1 MIKIFIST
9 FPFGEFNTLPID
21 LLNSKNVEYL
31 VNPYGRKLTKE
42 ELALHIADIDI
53 LIAGTEL
60 IDSLVL
66 DCAKKL
72 RLISRVGIGLDN
84 VDLVECKKRKIQVCY
99 TPDAPTEAVAE
110 LTIGLMFSLLRHIH
124 EANHEM
130 HNARWKRFFGSR
142 LSDLTIGIIGV
153 GRIGSRVYR
162 HLKSFGVKN
171 ILLNDINPEIKNQ
184 YKCVNFDEI
193 IQTSDLISLHVPLTE
208 KTVNL
213 IGIDQLLNMKK
224 SAFLINTSRGG
235 VINENDLFN
244 ALTTGLISGAAVDVF
259 QKEPYLNGPL
269 AQTKN
274 CLLTSHMGSMTYDCR
289 ARMEIEATENALAFL
304 DNKNISNMVS
314 EEDYF

>member
-1 MIKIFIST
+1 MKKIFIST
-9 FPFGEFNTLPID
+9 FPFGIFNTLPID
-21 LLNSKNVEYL
+21 LLNSKNVEYF

-42 ELALHIADIDI
+42 ELALHITDADV

-60 IDSLVL
+60 IDSTVL

-84 VDLVECKKRKIQVCY
+84 VDLIECTKREIQVCY

-110 LTIGLMFSLLRHIH
+110 LTIGLMFSLIRHIY

-130 HNARWKRFFGSR
+130 HNAKWKRFFGNR
-142 LSDLTIGIIGV
+142 LSDLTVGIIGV

-162 HLKSFGVKN
+162 HLESFGVKN
-171 ILLNDINPEIKNQ
+171 ILLNDINPEITNQ
-184 YKCVNFDEI
+184 YKCINFEEI
-193 IQTSDLISLHVPLTE
+193 IQKSDLISLHVPLTK
-208 KTVNL
+208 KTTNL
-213 IGIDQLLNMKK
+213 IGINELLKMKK
-224 SAFLINTSRGG
+224 SSFLINTSRGG
-235 VINENDLFN
+235 VVNENDLFN
-244 ALTTGLISGAAVDVF
+244 ALTSGLISGAAVDVF
-259 QKEPYLNGPL
+259 QNEPYLNGPL
-269 AQTKN
+269 TKVKN

-314 EEDYF
+314 KEDYL